1 VAVSTDFCTDWK
13 EIGDSP
19 SVRDSPALLCGNKT
33 NLFLR
38 SGVTLTLES
47 SMAILSGAIYEQYYF
62 QRGTKTT
69 RDKDDGLLYKM
80 ALFLAATSL
89 AESARLL
96 LLPAVTVSE

>member
-1 VAVSTDFCTDWK
+1 
-13 EIGDSP
+13 
-19 SVRDSPALLCGNKT
+19 
-33 NLFLR
+33 
-38 SGVTLTLES
+38 
-47 SMAILSGAIYEQYYF
+47 MAILSGAIYEQYYF

-96 LLPAVTVSE
+96 LLPAVTVVIRIIIVIKCLNDDWREGRHMGMEG